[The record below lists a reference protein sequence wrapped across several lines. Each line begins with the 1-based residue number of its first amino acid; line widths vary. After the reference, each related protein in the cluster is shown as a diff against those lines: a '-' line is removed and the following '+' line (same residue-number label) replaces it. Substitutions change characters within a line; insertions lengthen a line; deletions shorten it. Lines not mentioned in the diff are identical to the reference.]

1 MKEQTNKREHGLS
14 PDSRVSQISSEDIRA
29 QLDRVLSSPDL
40 KASKKVKTI
49 FRYLTEEPL
58 TGSEDQINAHSTA
71 DKSPT
76 RPLDPDPSIDPLVR
90 IKVNQIRRALKKYEA
105 GADATDDGP

>member
-14 PDSRVSQISSEDIRA
+14 PDFRASQISSEDIRA
-29 QLDRVLSSPDL
+29 QLDHVLSSPDS
-40 KASKKVKTI
+40 KAPRRVNTI

-58 TGSEDQINAHSTA
+58 TGSEDQINALSTA
-71 DKSPT
+71 DNSPK

-90 IKVNQIRRALKKYEA
+90 IKVNQIRRALKRYEA
-105 GADATDDGP
+105 EADRRNR